1 MVYVTNKKGNGIFQ
15 QLIQGLFQGGLYMY
29 AYSVTNQKFSI

>member
-1 MVYVTNKKGNGIFQ
+1 MYYVTNKKGNGIFQ

-29 AYSVTNQKFSI
+29 AYFVTNQKFSI